1 MGSWTRV
8 IEGFAPKIV
17 DECRAGILV
26 GSRLAISSNPDAA
39 LAVQQWASMQPG
51 AELWIVDDL
60 CGLAEQQPILA
71 GICVQQAFGL
81 DGDHRIGLSPAE
93 LVSKTAD
100 ALKGMAVLQAG
111 LAAALRPHGVEAG
124 PTGAHFVWSG
134 PLCGGFLVKGVF
146 RDEYR
151 DEDLWYESEAPVRIF
166 PSSRGARQDEA
177 PGGVFGVDLYHTTYD
192 SSGEPP
198 LLTPDLLA
206 SGDDRLAAAGLL
218 ADARIF
224 VLPHYD

>member
-1 MGSWTRV
+1 VGGWSQV
-8 IEGFAPKIV
+8 IAGFAPKIV

-26 GSRLAISSNPDAA
+26 GSRLPISDKPEAA
-39 LAVQQWASMQPG
+39 LAVQQWAASEKG
-51 AELWIVDDL
+51 VELWIVDDL
-60 CGLAEQQPILA
+60 CGLAEQQPIFA
-71 GICVQQAFGL
+71 GIVVHQAFGL
-81 DGDHRIGLSPAE
+81 DGDHRIGLTPAE
-93 LVSKTAD
+93 LASKTAD
-100 ALKGMAVLQAG
+100 ALKRMAPLRS
-111 LAAALRPHGVEAG
+111 ALGALLKPHGAEPG
-124 PTGAHFVWSG
+124 PLGASFVWSG

-146 RDEYR
+146 REEYR
-151 DEDLWYESEAPVRIF
+151 DEDLWYESEAPIRIF

-177 PGGVFGVDLYHTTYD
+177 PGGVLGIDLYHTTYD

-206 SGDDRLAAAGLL
+206 SGDERLKHAGLL